1 MPIKDTK
8 TLGKLKTNQ
17 QKKEFCLNSMYCV
30 GYTEDKTTG
39 EITLFK
45 DVYSTKRSKNDQNI
59 NSFIKTRFVE
69 KPKKKYFYGAIK
81 EFKTKKE
88 AEEKCM
94 SLGKECAGFLKKA
107 NGKYAL
113 FKKRLSK
120 SGLKKLPEIE
130 GIVSY
135 VKVLYPGFR
144 LRKKIEEQLEKQQ
157 SMEPFTNKEEYEQK
171 ILELASELSL
181 EEELDEEEADER
193 NNTLKI
199 LLYVLIT
206 LSVLL
211 LLYYVL
217 SNKKLVKK
225 MRKMFK

>member
-1 MPIKDTK
+1 
-8 TLGKLKTNQ
+8 
-17 QKKEFCLNSMYCV
+17 
-30 GYTEDKTTG
+30 
-39 EITLFK
+39 
-45 DVYSTKRSKNDQNI
+45 
-59 NSFIKTRFVE
+59 
-69 KPKKKYFYGAIK
+69 
-81 EFKTKKE
+81 
-88 AEEKCM
+88 
-94 SLGKECAGFLKKA
+94 AGFLKKA